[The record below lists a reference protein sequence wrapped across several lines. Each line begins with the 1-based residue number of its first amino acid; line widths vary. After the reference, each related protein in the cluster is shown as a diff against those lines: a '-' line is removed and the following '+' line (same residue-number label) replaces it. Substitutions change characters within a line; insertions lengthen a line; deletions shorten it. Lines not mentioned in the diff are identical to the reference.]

1 MTEDTVYAFAVLRA
15 VPHVYLG
22 SFCNVGVIVH
32 APTADYLDMRVLTD
46 VTELRRRA
54 PETDAELLA
63 RYLESSRAICAGDS
77 SAGPLALGAPSER
90 FHWITAPRS
99 DVLQSSPVH
108 EGLGNPRQAWTSCL
122 PSSWSGADLLYGR
135 TPRAID
141 RQSPPELNR

>member
-1 MTEDTVYAFAVLRA
+1 VSGAETVYAFAVLRA

-32 APTADYLDMRVLTD
+32 APTAEFLDMRVLTD
-46 VTELRRRA
+46 VDELKRRA

-63 RYLESSRAICAGDS
+63 RYLEASRAICAGDAA
-77 SAGPLALGAPSER
+77 AGPLALAAPSER

-108 EGLGNPRQAWTSCL
+108 EGVGDPE
-122 PSSWSGADLLYGR
+122 
-135 TPRAID
+135 RALE
-141 RQSPPELNR
+141 ELFAFYVERC